1 MLAGSF
7 GLDEH
12 TSVIPNVLFMFT
24 EQTWSPQKKKTEIRM
39 RSASCFCN

>member
-24 EQTWSPQKKKTEIRM
+24 EQTWSPQKKKNWNKNEVCLM
-39 RSASCFCN
+39 FL